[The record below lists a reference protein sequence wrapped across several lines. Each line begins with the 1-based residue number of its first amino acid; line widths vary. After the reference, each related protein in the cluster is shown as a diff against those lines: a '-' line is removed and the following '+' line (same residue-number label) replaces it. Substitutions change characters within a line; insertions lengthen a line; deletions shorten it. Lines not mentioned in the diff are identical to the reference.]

1 MRSDGKAINFNMKKS
16 KIMKIEKHLVIDR
29 DNSDYDIIGNYISS
43 KDSVVGIDARHTH
56 IIIISKLIQLEKKL
70 TKLSKK
76 LKHLESGKK
85 KQ

>member
-1 MRSDGKAINFNMKKS
+1 
-16 KIMKIEKHLVIDR
+16 MKIEKHLVIDR

-70 TKLSKK
+70 TKLNKK